1 MPTIYEGNFIATDQ
15 KVAIV
20 VSRWNAFITDRLLEG
35 AIDTLLRHGVADAD
49 IAVVKVPGTFEI
61 PLLAQNLAASK
72 RYDTIICLGCLIRGS
87 TPHFDY
93 IASECTKG
101 IASAMMQHSTPITF
115 GILTTDSIEQAI
127 ERAGTKAG
135 NKGAEAAMAAIEM
148 GSLIKSLPK

>member
-1 MPTIYEGNFIATDQ
+1 MPTIYEGNFIATGQ

-49 IAVVKVPGTFEI
+49 MVIVKVPGTFEI
-61 PLLAQNLAASK
+61 PLLAQKLAGSK
-72 RYDTIICLGCLIRGS
+72 RYDAVICLGCLIRGS

-101 IASAMMQHSTPITF
+101 IASAMLEHSVPVTF

-135 NKGAEAAMAAIEM
+135 NKGAEAALAAIEM
-148 GSLIKSLPK
+148 ASLIQSLPA

>member
-1 MPTIYEGNFIATDQ
+1 MPTTYEGNFIATDQ

-49 IAVVKVPGTFEI
+49 ITVVKVPGTFEI

-72 RYDTIICLGCLIRGS
+72 RYDTIVCLGCLIRGS

-101 IASAMMQHSTPITF
+101 IASAMMQYSTPITF